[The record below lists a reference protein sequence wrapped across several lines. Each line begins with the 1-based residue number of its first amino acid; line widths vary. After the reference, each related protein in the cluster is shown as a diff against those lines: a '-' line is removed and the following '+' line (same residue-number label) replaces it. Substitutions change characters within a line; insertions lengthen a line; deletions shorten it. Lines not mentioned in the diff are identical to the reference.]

1 MNLKSNNCA
10 FYSHLHGQLVFYLA
24 SQKLAACMSEFYNLQ
39 RVTEEAEVIFFG
51 GFSADK
57 LWCDTST
64 KSHKKDGI
72 RCYWRSV
79 GIICNFIRNNNLV
92 PIDGVR

>member
-1 MNLKSNNCA
+1 MMILLSCLLLKTIVIMNLKSNNCA

-57 LWCDTST
+57 L
-64 KSHKKDGI
+64 
-72 RCYWRSV
+72 
-79 GIICNFIRNNNLV
+79 
-92 PIDGVR
+92 